1 MLYFSLH
8 LPFQQILM
16 ESTQINHLTMH
27 CKDYTEY
34 LWNHLNLWGK
44 VKEKENKMKFHVT
57 RLTVIRLMWS
67 IFQRTKTILPVLT
80 IITMLLLL
88 LSLKNSLV
96 FFFYVTDPVQ
106 SGIFI
111 FSCQNCVSI
120 ALTCTN
126 YHEIYAM
133 LSGLKNKIF

>member
-1 MLYFSLH
+1 M
-8 LPFQQILM
+8 
-16 ESTQINHLTMH
+16 INFP
-27 CKDYTEY
+27 
-34 LWNHLNLWGK
+34 
-44 VKEKENKMKFHVT
+44 ENKNYITRAYNNNDAIIIIVT
-57 RLTVIRLMWS
+57 KEFFS
-67 IFQRTKTILPVLT
+67 
-80 IITMLLLL
+80 
-88 LSLKNSLV
+88 
-96 FFFYVTDPVQ
+96 FFFNITDPVQ

>member
-1 MLYFSLH
+1 M
-8 LPFQQILM
+8 
-16 ESTQINHLTMH
+16 INFP
-27 CKDYTEY
+27 
-34 LWNHLNLWGK
+34 
-44 VKEKENKMKFHVT
+44 ENKTYITRAYNNNDAIIIIVT
-57 RLTVIRLMWS
+57 KEFFS
-67 IFQRTKTILPVLT
+67 
-80 IITMLLLL
+80 
-88 LSLKNSLV
+88 
-96 FFFYVTDPVQ
+96 FFFNITDPVQ